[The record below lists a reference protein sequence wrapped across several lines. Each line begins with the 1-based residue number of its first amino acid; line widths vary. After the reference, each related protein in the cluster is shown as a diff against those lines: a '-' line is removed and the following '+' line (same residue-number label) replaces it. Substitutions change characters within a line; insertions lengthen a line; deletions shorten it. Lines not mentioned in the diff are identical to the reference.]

1 MRAILYQF
9 ESFEALA
16 LEMEAGGDEQ
26 ELELPCHDGLK
37 DGEWVLSTFAV
48 GEESTAVAAC
58 VVDRGDG
65 LRLAFTD
72 RDWSRLW
79 QYANSTEPPTIPPPS
94 LPLPAFEIKAPADAF
109 VLIVDDDSDLQNVV
123 CAMLRSAGFAATAV
137 SSAEEAFDSLR
148 QARPDLMVLDWNLPG
163 MSGVDFCRR
172 LRREP
177 KLSRLP
183 VLFLTAHSS
192 TSDIVE
198 AFQAGADDFV
208 SKPFRAPEL
217 AARVFG
223 LIRRAH
229 MPPPSSRTG
238 MGASG
243 V

>member
-1 MRAILYQF
+1 LRGLLYQF
-9 ESFEALA
+9 ESFEVLA

-26 ELELPCHDGLK
+26 ELELQCHDGLK
-37 DGEWVLSTFAV
+37 EGEWVLSTFNV
-48 GEESTAVAAC
+48 GEDSTAVAAC

-79 QYANSTEPPTIPPPS
+79 QFANSSEPPTIPPPS
-94 LPLPAFEIKAPADAF
+94 VPLPAFDIAAPPDAT

-123 CAMLRSAGFAATAV
+123 CAMLRAAGFNAAAV
-137 SSAEEAFDSLR
+137 SSAEEAFDALR
-148 QARPDLMVLDWNLPG
+148 AGRPDLMVLDWNLPG

-229 MPPPSSRTG
+229 MPPPSVRSARPG
-238 MGASG
+238 G
-243 V
+243 

>member
-1 MRAILYQF
+1 VRGIVLQS

-16 LEMEAGGDEQ
+16 LQMEVGGDEQ
-26 ELELPCHDGLK
+26 ELELPCTDGLK
-37 DGEWVLSTFAV
+37 DGEWVLATFCV
-48 GEESTAVAAC
+48 GEDTTAVAAC

-79 QYANSTEPPTIPPPS
+79 QFANSMEPPTIPPPS
-94 LPLPAFEIKAPADAF
+94 MPLPAFEIRAPEDAS

-123 CAMLRSAGFAATAV
+123 CAMLRAAGFQAAAV

-148 QARPDLMVLDWNLPG
+148 EFRPDLMVLDWNLPG

-172 LRREP
+172 LRKEP
-177 KLSRLP
+177 RMNRLP

-198 AFQAGADDFV
+198 AFAAGADDFV

-217 AARVFG
+217 AARVLG

-229 MPPPSSRTG
+229 MPPPSVRG
-238 MGASG
+238 GG
-243 V
+243 RPG